1 MKEKNETKE
10 LILSVDNDLTVSVIP
25 DGNHEFVMVTREVAT
40 GYGITVDALLKH
52 LQRKKDELIEGKH
65 YMRGVDSLSHPSNLP
80 NQPDQVFWTKRGI
93 VRLGFFIKSK
103 RAKRFRDW
111 AEDLIVKL
119 DEQRDLFGNAI
130 DDKPNYRQLKKQAFE
145 LVVMQG
151 EKQKEVANKL
161 NISEKTMSEW
171 SKQGNWREQQKNVEM
186 QEQSK
191 TLISRFFATIP
202 DICEI
207 EDKELRMRIANKLIG
222 EEVIR

>member
-1 MKEKNETKE
+1 M
-10 LILSVDNDLTVSVIP
+10 IP
-25 DGNHEFVMVTREVAT
+25 DGCHEFLMTTKEVAI
-40 GYGITVDALLKH
+40 GYDMDTNTILKH
-52 LQRKKDELIEGKH
+52 LQRRKDELIEGKH
-65 YMRGVDSLSHPSNLP
+65 FIKGVDNLSSLDKN
-80 NQPDQVFWTKRGI
+80 NQPEQIYWTKRGI
-93 VRLGFFIKSK
+93 IRLGFTARSE

-130 DDKPNYRQLKKQAFE
+130 DEKPNYRQLKKQAFE

-151 EKQKEVANKL
+151 KKQKDVANKL

-171 SKQGNWREQQKNVEM
+171 AKQGNWREQQKNVEM

-191 TLISRFFATIP
+191 SLLSRFMATVP